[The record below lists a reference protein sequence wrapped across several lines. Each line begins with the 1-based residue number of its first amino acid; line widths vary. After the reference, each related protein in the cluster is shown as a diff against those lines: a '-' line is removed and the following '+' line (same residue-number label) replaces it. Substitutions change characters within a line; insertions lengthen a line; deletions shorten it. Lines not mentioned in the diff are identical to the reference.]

1 MSEVPGRS
9 DSRLIIA
16 VRNGDITAYGEL
28 YERHVA
34 SARNLARQLARSS
47 FEADDL
53 VAEAFSKVLKIIRS
67 GRGPS
72 AAFRPYLLTALRYTA
87 YTKTRRDRKVEL
99 SEDITATV
107 DPVLVSVPF
116 NDTAIAGLER
126 GFAARAFARLP
137 ERWQDV
143 LRRIEIEGRTPAD
156 IAPELGLTANGVS
169 ALAYR
174 AREGLRQGYLQAHLT
189 VDNAKRCAPTIKR
202 LGAWTRDGLLKREAG
217 QVEEHLSAC
226 ESCRL
231 LSVELAEI
239 NRAFRIGRRTGAGPL
254 WPVKPRVHDE

>member
-1 MSEVPGRS
+1 MIV
-9 DSRLIIA
+9 A
-16 VRNGDITAYGEL
+16 VRNGDVAAYGEL

-34 SARNLARQLARSS
+34 SARKLARQLARSS
-47 FEADDL
+47 IEADDL
-53 VAEAFSKVLKIIRS
+53 VAEAFSKVLEIVRS

-72 AAFRPYLLTALRYTA
+72 SAFRPYLLTVLRNTA

-99 SEDITATV
+99 TEDITATV
-107 DPVLVSVPF
+107 APVLVSMPF
-116 NDTAIAGLER
+116 NDTAMARLER

-143 LRRIEIEGRTPAD
+143 LWRTEIEGGTPAD

-189 VDNAKRCAPTIKR
+189 IDNAKRCAPTMKR
-202 LGAWTRDGLLKREAG
+202 LGAWTRDGLLKREAS

-226 ESCRL
+226 EPCRS

-239 NRAFRIGRRTGAGPL
+239 NRAFRIGRRSGVGPCS
-254 WPVKPRVHDE
+254 RSNSRSR